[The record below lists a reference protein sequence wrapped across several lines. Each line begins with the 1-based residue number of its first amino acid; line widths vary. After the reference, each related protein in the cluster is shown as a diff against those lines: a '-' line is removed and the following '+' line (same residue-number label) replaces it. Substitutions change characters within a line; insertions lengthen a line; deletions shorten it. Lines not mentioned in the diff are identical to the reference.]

1 MLKNIKTAN
10 TLVIE
15 SHPEVVGYSFNS
27 ELQSTRDRMFHKI
40 SKL

>member
-1 MLKNIKTAN
+1 MLKNIKAAN

-15 SHPEVVGYSFNS
+15 SHPEVAGYSFNS
-27 ELQSTRDRMFHKI
+27 ELHTTRECMFHKI